1 MSTQRGFT
9 LLEVLV
15 ATMILGVA
23 VAGLLF
29 NINTSMRNAARLAD
43 YDRMTV
49 LAKRQMDELLHDPL
63 LPRSTVLIG
72 EIDPRLAGGVK
83 AGWRAQLDLFEAPPG
98 AQNGARILDQ
108 LRLEVWWGE
117 EENRRTLE
125 LDAYRPGILGAPGA
139 PANPLAQ

>member
-1 MSTQRGFT
+1 MNSPRGFT

-15 ATMILGVA
+15 ATLILGVA

-43 YDRMTV
+43 YDRTTF

-63 LPRSTVLIG
+63 LPRSTVLTG
-72 EIDPRLAGGVK
+72 EIDPRLAGGAK

-98 AQNGARILDQ
+98 AQNGARVLDQ

-125 LDAYRPGILGAPGA
+125 LDSYRPGILGPPGA